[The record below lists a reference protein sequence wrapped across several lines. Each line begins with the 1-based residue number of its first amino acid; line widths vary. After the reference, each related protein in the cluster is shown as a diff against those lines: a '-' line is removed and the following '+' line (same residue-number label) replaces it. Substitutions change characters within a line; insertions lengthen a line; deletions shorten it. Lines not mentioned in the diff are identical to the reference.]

1 MAKMTLGL
9 STSSI
14 DKLISAG
21 VILSGAAA
29 DDMEVDVFV
38 LVNAGHAFL
47 KSKATSISNMSEDV
61 QTSEEFKAS
70 LEKLST
76 PSWIEFF
83 EMAKELTDVKIHIC
97 SLAGKIAGGDNM
109 EDFID
114 IVDDICGI
122 GEYIE
127 SVQET
132 DVNLF
137 I

>member
-1 MAKMTLGL
+1 MAKMTIGL

-14 DKLISAG
+14 DKLTSVG

-29 DDMEVDVFV
+29 DDMEVDLFV
-38 LVNAGHAFL
+38 LVNAAHAFL
-47 KSKATSISNMSEDV
+47 KDKAENISNMSEDI
-61 QTSEEFKAS
+61 QTPEEFKAS

-76 PSWIEFF
+76 PSWLEFF
-83 EMAKELTDVKIHIC
+83 EMAKEMTEVKIHIC
-97 SLAGKIAGGDNM
+97 SLAGKIAGGEKM

-127 SVQET
+127 SLQET

>member
-1 MAKMTLGL
+1 MAKMTIGL
-9 STSSI
+9 SSSSI
-14 DKLISAG
+14 DKLTSLG

-29 DDMEVDVFV
+29 DDMEVDLFV

-47 KSKATSISNMSEDV
+47 KNKADKISTMSEPI
-61 QTSEEFKAS
+61 QTPEEFKAA
-70 LEKLST
+70 LEKLSS

-83 EMAKELTDVKIHIC
+83 EMAKELTEVKIHIC
-97 SLAGKIAGGDNM
+97 SLAGKIAGGEKM

-114 IVDDICGI
+114 VVDDICGI

-127 SVQET
+127 SIQET

-137 I
+137 M

>member
-1 MAKMTLGL
+1 MAKMTIGL
-9 STSSI
+9 SSSCI
-14 DKLISAG
+14 DKLTSVG

-29 DDMEVDVFV
+29 DDMEVDLFV
-38 LVNAGHAFL
+38 LVNAGHAFM
-47 KSKATSISNMSEDV
+47 KNKASVISNMSEDI
-61 QTSEEFKAS
+61 QSSEEYLAA

-83 EMAKELTDVKIHIC
+83 EMAKEMTEVKIHIC
-97 SLAGKIAGGDNM
+97 SLAGKIAGGEKM

-127 SVQET
+127 SIQET

>member
-1 MAKMTLGL
+1 MAKMTIGL
-9 STSSI
+9 SSSCI
-14 DKLISAG
+14 DKLTSVG

-29 DDMEVDVFV
+29 DDMEVDLFV

-47 KSKATSISNMSEDV
+47 KNKAAEISNMSEDI
-61 QTSEEFKAS
+61 QSSEEYKAA

-83 EMAKELTDVKIHIC
+83 EMAKEMTEVKIHIC
-97 SLAGKIAGGDNM
+97 SLAGKIAGGEKM